1 MPDTGTLARDRLAAA
16 LRQRSRREHVSA
28 VILTGPAVL
37 LLFVLLL
44 GPTSTVIFLS
54 ATDWQF
60 GAKTLNLIGLG
71 NYLELAGDRVFWQ
84 SLRNTLL
91 YVGITVPASVFLGLG
106 AALLIEARPSG
117 QAFYRTVY
125 FLPVTAT
132 LIAMAIVW
140 EFLFHPNV
148 GLVNL
153 LLALVGITGGHWL
166 NDRSTALYALCV
178 IGIWQSIG
186 FNTVLFLAGL
196 KSIPRD
202 LYEAAKVDGADSAWE
217 QFRRV
222 TWPMLGPALMF
233 VLVIM
238 AIRSF
243 QVFDTVAV
251 LTQGGPNKSTE
262 VLLYTMY
269 TEGFTY
275 FRSGYGS
282 AVAVVFLVFVLSLTL
297 LQARLLDRRVH
308 YS

>member
-1 MPDTGTLARDRLAAA
+1 MAEAASPKFALNAAVRRRRSTETLAALGLA
-16 LRQRSRREHVSA
+16 
-28 VILTGPAVL
+28 GPATF
-37 LLFVLLL
+37 LLFLLLL
-44 GPTSTVIFLS
+44 GPSAAVVVLS
-54 ATDWQF
+54 VTDWQF
-60 GAKTLNLIGLG
+60 GAKTIRFIGAG
-71 NYLELAGDRVFWQ
+71 NFIEMFQDRVFRT
-84 SLRNTLL
+84 SLLNTLL
-91 YVGITVPASVFLGLG
+91 YVAVTVPISVGLGLG
-106 AALLIEARPSG
+106 AALLIESRGSL
-117 QAFYRTVY
+117 QSFYRTVY

-132 LIAMAIVW
+132 LIAMAVVW

-153 LLALVGITGGHWL
+153 LLRTVGIPGTHWL
-166 NDRSTALYALCV
+166 NNPSTALYALAA

-196 KSIPRD
+196 KSVPRD
-202 LYEAAKVDGADSAWE
+202 LYDAAAVDGAHSAWE

-222 TWPMLGPALMF
+222 TWPMLGPTLMF

-251 LTQGGPNKSTE
+251 LTSGGPAKSTE

-269 TEGFTY
+269 TESFHY
-275 FRSGYGS
+275 FRTGYGS
-282 AVAVVFLVFVLSLTL
+282 AVTVVFLVFVLTLTL
-297 LQARLLDRRVH
+297 LQVRFLDRRVH

>member
-1 MPDTGTLARDRLAAA
+1 MPDALPSAELMEAHRRRRRREGLAAMGLVA
-16 LRQRSRREHVSA
+16 
-28 VILTGPAVL
+28 PAVL
-37 LLFVLLL
+37 LLVVLLL
-44 GPTSTVIFLS
+44 GPTSTVIVLS
-54 ATDWQF
+54 VTDWQF
-60 GAKTLNLIGLG
+60 GAKTLNFIGLG
-71 NYLELAGDRVFWQ
+71 NYQELLGDRVFWQ

-91 YVGITVPASVFLGLG
+91 YVAITVPASVLLGLG
-106 AALLIEARPSG
+106 IALLVEARSSG

-153 LLALVGITGGHWL
+153 LLRLVGITGGHWL
-166 NDRSTALYALCV
+166 NDRSTSLYALCV
-178 IGIWQSIG
+178 IGIWQSVG

-196 KSIPRD
+196 KSVPRD
-202 LYEAAKVDGADSAWE
+202 LYDAASVDGADSAWE

-222 TWPMLGPALMF
+222 TWPMLGPTLMF
-233 VLVIM
+233 VMVIM

-282 AVAVVFLVFVLSLTL
+282 AVAVIFLAFVLTLTL
-297 LQARLLDRRVH
+297 LQARIIDRRIH

>member
-1 MPDTGTLARDRLAAA
+1 MVKVA
-16 LRQRSRREHVSA
+16 LSSSALDSA
-28 VILTGPAVL
+28 VRRRRRTEALTTLGLAGPATF
-37 LLFVLLL
+37 LLFLLLL
-44 GPTSTVIFLS
+44 GPTAAVVVLS

-60 GAKTLNLIGLG
+60 GARSINFIGA
-71 NYLELAGDRVFWQ
+71 NNFIEMFQDRVFVR
-84 SLRNTLL
+84 SLSNTLL
-91 YVGITVPASVFLGLG
+91 YVAVTVPISVGLGLG
-106 AALLIEARPSG
+106 AALLIESRGSLQG
-117 QAFYRTVY
+117 FYRTVY

-132 LIAMAIVW
+132 LIAMAVVW

-153 LLALVGITGGHWL
+153 LLGIVGITGVHWL
-166 NDRSTALYALCV
+166 NNSSTALYALSA
-178 IGIWQSIG
+178 IGIWQSVG

-196 KSIPRD
+196 KSVPRD
-202 LYEAAKVDGADSAWE
+202 LCDAAAVDGADSAWE

-222 TWPMLGPALMF
+222 TWPMLGPTLMF

-251 LTQGGPNKSTE
+251 LTAGGPAKSTE

-269 TEGFTY
+269 TESFHY
-275 FRSGYGS
+275 FRTGYGS
-282 AVAVVFLVFVLSLTL
+282 AITVVFLVFVLTLTL
-297 LQARLLDRRVH
+297 LQVRFLDRRVH